1 MPGCFSPTEILAA
14 HEGGADV
21 VKVFPATSLGPQFIK
36 DVRAPLPQVKL
47 MPTGGVSLDNAHD
60 WIRAGAVA
68 VGLGSALLDA
78 KAIEDGRFDVITA
91 NARRVVANVQ
101 RAARRREETLTH
113 RRDKTSMTQTKKKN
127 VVTFGEIMLR
137 LSPPGFERF
146 FQSPVLSAIFGGGEA
161 NVAASLS
168 HFGLAS
174 RYVTRLPKHA
184 IGEAALRALRAE
196 GIDTTHVLRGG
207 DRVGIYFAETGASQ
221 RASTVVYDRAHSS
234 ISELDPSSVP
244 WDSVMQGA
252 AWFHVT
258 GITPALGSNCAEATR
273 LAIAAAKR
281 AGARVSVDLNYRKKL
296 WTEAQAQSTMR
307 PLMRDVDVV
316 VANEE
321 DLQAVLGVPVAGADV
336 TGGSFDVAGYRAA
349 AERVTR
355 EFGPAMVAITL
366 RESLSASDNGW
377 SAVLWDA
384 KTGVMHQSQRYVV
397 RLVDRIGGGDSF
409 AAGLVYSLLTGR
421 ALDAAL
427 KFAVAASAL
436 KQTIPAISTASPS
449 PRSTRWPAATRL
461 AACSAR
467 RRFMHMKGSF

>member
-1 MPGCFSPTEILAA
+1 MSHT
-14 HEGGADV
+14 
-21 VKVFPATSLGPQFIK
+21 
-36 DVRAPLPQVKL
+36 
-47 MPTGGVSLDNAHD
+47 
-60 WIRAGAVA
+60 
-68 VGLGSALLDA
+68 
-78 KAIEDGRFDVITA
+78 VI
-91 NARRVVANVQ
+91 
-101 RAARRREETLTH
+101 
-113 RRDKTSMTQTKKKN
+113 
-127 VVTFGEIMLR
+127 TFGEIMLR

-161 NVAASLS
+161 NVAASLA

-184 IGEAALRALRAE
+184 IGESALRALRAE

-207 DRVGIYFAETGASQ
+207 DRVGIYFAESGASQ

-234 ISELDPSSVP
+234 ISELDPAAVP
-244 WDSVMQGA
+244 WDVVMQGA
-252 AWFHVT
+252 SWFHVT
-258 GITPALGSNCAEATR
+258 GITPALGKNCAEATAQ
-273 LAIAAAKR
+273 AIAAAKR

-296 WTEAQAQSTMR
+296 WTEAQAQATMR

-336 TGGSFDVAGYRAA
+336 TGGSLDVAGYRAA

-355 EFGPAMVAITL
+355 EFGPAQVAITL

-384 KTGVMHQSQRYVV
+384 KTKNMHQSQRYAV

-409 AAGLVYSLLTGR
+409 AAGLIYATLAGR
-421 ALDAAL
+421 PLDAAL
-427 KFAVAASAL
+427 RFAVAASAL
-436 KQTIPAISTASPS
+436 KQTIPGDFNRVTVVEVDA
-449 PRSTRWPAATRL
+449 L
-461 AACSAR
+461 AAGDASGR
-467 RRFMHMKGSF
+467 VQR